1 MLSDDVKE
9 PENQDEERPKCKKLT
24 LLGLKRK
31 RQKLK
36 QIFGDIGKVFIILKY
51 SLNVKRKKKVLVK
64 Y

>member
-1 MLSDDVKE
+1 MLSVEAKE
-9 PENQDEERPKCKKLT
+9 SENHDEEKPKCKKLT

-36 QIFGDIGKVFIILKY
+36 QIFGDIGKVLIIFKY